1 MDWSSMITL
10 EVLGRVAAWRL
21 AQPASMAKHNAAS
34 KSVRFMPV
42 IFCWCKVAPQCRR
55 LKTKGDESAI

>member
-1 MDWSSMITL
+1 
-10 EVLGRVAAWRL
+10 
-21 AQPASMAKHNAAS
+21 
-34 KSVRFMPV
+34 MPV